1 MPRVGDIVLVLW
13 VLYLTFMT
21 IASWFGPAVSNLED
35 WLISIMA
42 WMFMVVAGFAIRGND

>member
-21 IASWFGPAVSNLED
+21 IASWFGPGVSSFED
-35 WLISIMA
+35 WLISI
-42 WMFMVVAGFAIRGND
+42 VVWIFGIVLGFAIRGND

>member
-13 VLYLTFMT
+13 ILYATFMT
-21 IASWFGPAVSNLED
+21 IAGWFGPAVSSFED
-35 WLISIMA
+35 WLISCVV